1 MRHALLAAFAS
12 FTLLAQV
19 SEKTPGWFPF
29 PMSPFESLAGTPVD
43 ASFLNAGPAT
53 SRITVKGP
61 HFVDAE
67 GKRVRF
73 IGTNVTFEGAFPE
86 KGRSTAIA
94 NRMAQLGF
102 NVVRFH
108 HMDARHIWL
117 PGQQELNPE
126 MLDRLD
132 WFVAELKRNGIYS
145 NINLHVSRTYP
156 GLKEMK
162 ADRSFRYGKIVD
174 KFHGPYIALQE
185 KYARDLLD
193 RVNPYTKL
201 KLSEDPAV
209 AFVELNNEN
218 TLLQLSANIL
228 PLLPDPLRASLTAK
242 WRAWLAKKYPSLE
255 ALKREWT
262 GELIPLGE
270 EILKNGDFV
279 KDEED
284 WSMEGLS
291 AEICDR
297 RIAKLADGTPTLSI
311 KIKEKGKVSWAYQVH
326 QMDMSFQEGMTY
338 TMRFRGRAK
347 PARRVSVSLRLA
359 EPPWTIL
366 SRRANVEL
374 TPEWQEFVLVT
385 TANGVKADLKQR
397 FSFNL
402 GDAVGDVEFAGA
414 SLRTGN
420 PPFEPGEGVR
430 SIASL
435 PLPVDVWPAQAW
447 GDFRGFLIETER
459 DYVTRLKRVV
469 VRDLGVKSLVIDT
482 QASYGGVWGLHREA
496 TLSDYIDMHAY
507 WQHPQFPGKP
517 WDGNNWR
524 IPNTS
529 MVAAPVGRSTF
540 ERLASSRLVNLPF
553 SVSEYDH
560 PAPNDHAAEM
570 FPMFAAF
577 AGHQDWDA
585 LYQFCYGIRESN
597 FENPRIDGYFH
608 LGVHPGQLVFAP
620 IAAIAF
626 RQGLIPRAGSTATLT
641 IPETYLRKTVSN
653 GYLSISSLV
662 GEGVFSREQQIA
674 SRFAVAFSKTGDTP
688 KLTGSTEFVGSA
700 FSWQR
705 EGDRPQM
712 RVSAPAV
719 RMAVGEFGGET
730 IRLGDLSITARPPG
744 GNWVA
749 FAITAADG
757 KPLAQTRKA
766 VLALCTR
773 TENSYM
779 LWKEDRTTLE
789 NKHLETLTLPDRA
802 AAEEL
807 AKKHGRRNLKWG
819 SHPVVAQGVPAVLV
833 LPGKAKPRVTALDA
847 QGKPTKSVPV
857 TGKPGA
863 WSVVLGP
870 QFRTLWYVIER

>member
-12 FTLLAQV
+12 FTPLAQV
-19 SEKTPGWFPF
+19 SEKTPGWFAF
-29 PMSPFESLAGTPVD
+29 TMSPFESLAGTPVD
-43 ASFLNAGPAT
+43 ASFLNAGPAD
-53 SRITVKGP
+53 SRISVKGP
-61 HFVDAE
+61 YFVDTSGE
-67 GKRVRF
+67 RVRF
-73 IGTNVTFEGAFPE
+73 IGTNLTFEGVFPE
-86 KGRSTAIA
+86 KKHATAIA

-108 HMDARHIWL
+108 HMDARDIWL
-117 PGQQELNPE
+117 PGQKELDPAKVD
-126 MLDRLD
+126 LLD
-132 WFVAELKRNGIYS
+132 WLIAELKRNGIYS

-174 KFHGPYIALQE
+174 KFHEPYIALQR
-185 KYARDLLD
+185 KYAEDLLD
-193 RVNPYTKL
+193 HVNSYTKL

-218 TLLQLSANIL
+218 TLLQLDARIL

-242 WRAWLAKKYPSLE
+242 WRTWLAKEYRSLD
-255 ALKREWT
+255 ALKAKWA

-270 EILKNGDFV
+270 EILKNGDFA
-279 KDEED
+279 KGGED
-284 WSMEGLS
+284 WSMEGLQPETRS
-291 AEICDR
+291 FG
-297 RIAKLADGTPTLSI
+297 KLADGTPTLRI
-311 KIKEKGKVSWAYQVH
+311 RIKEKGKVSWAYQIH
-326 QMDMSFQEGMTY
+326 QLGLTFQEGTTY
-338 TMRFRGRAK
+338 TMRLRGRAN
-347 PARRVSVSLRLA
+347 PARRVSVALRFA

-366 SRRANVEL
+366 SSRAAVGL
-374 TPEWQEFVLVT
+374 TPEWQEFTLVSKVT
-385 TANGVKADLKQR
+385 GAKADIKQR
-397 FSFNL
+397 FSLNL
-402 GDAVGDVEFAGA
+402 ADAVGDVEFAGV

-420 PPFEPGEGVR
+420 LPFKPGKGVHT
-430 SIASL
+430 IADL
-435 PLPVDVWPAQAW
+435 PLPIDAWPAAAW
-447 GDFRGFLIETER
+447 ADFRRFLIGTER
-459 DYVTRLKRVV
+459 SYVKQLKQYVV
-469 VRDLGVKSLVIDT
+469 GDLGVKSLVIDT

-540 ERLASSRLVNLPF
+540 ERLASSRLESLPF

-577 AGHQDWDA
+577 ASHQDWDA
-585 LYQFCYGIRESN
+585 LYQFCYGIRQSN
-597 FENPRIDGYFH
+597 YENPRIDGYFH

-626 RQGLIPRAGSTATLT
+626 RQGLIPRAGSVATLT
-641 IPETYLRKTVSN
+641 IPEPYLHKTVSD
-653 GYLSISSLV
+653 GYFSLSSLV

-674 SRFAVAFSKTGDTP
+674 SRFAVAFSKGGETP
-688 KLTGSTEFVGSA
+688 KLTGRTARGGSA

-705 EGDRPQM
+705 EGERPQM

-719 RMAVGEFGGET
+719 RMAVGEIGGQT
-730 IRLGDLSITARPPG
+730 IRIQDLSITTRPSD

-749 FAITAADG
+749 FAIAAADG
-757 KPLAQTRKA
+757 KPLAESRKA
-766 VLALCTR
+766 ILALCTR

-789 NKHLETLTLPDRA
+789 NKHLATLPARDRA

-819 SHPVVAQGVPAVLV
+819 SNPVVAQGVPATLI
-833 LPGKAKPRVTALDA
+833 LPGTAKPRVTALDA
-847 QGKPTKSVPV
+847 QGKPTKPVPV

-863 WSVVLGP
+863 WTVELGP
-870 QFRTLWYVIER
+870 VYKTLWYAVER